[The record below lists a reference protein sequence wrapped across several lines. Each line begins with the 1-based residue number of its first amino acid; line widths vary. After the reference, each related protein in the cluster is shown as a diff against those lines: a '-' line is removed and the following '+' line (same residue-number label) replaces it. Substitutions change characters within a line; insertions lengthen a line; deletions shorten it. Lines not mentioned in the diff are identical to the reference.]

1 MSDLPRLLT
10 EHIRED
16 GTVEGCMVETYFLP
30 LEYVTVTP
38 GEGGY
43 LSVVGDGGAINYEMR
58 LPLDRL
64 RSMILA
70 MEDAAHGAL
79 VEALREIA
87 SITVGSFG
95 DGPGRPNAASYQTPP
110 EFAAYAQKLARRAL
124 ASLTDEEP
132 TDG

>member
-38 GEGGY
+38 GEDGY

-87 SITVGSFG
+87 EH
-95 DGPGRPNAASYQTPP
+95 DHPGNTLSGYHDLQTI
-110 EFAAYAQKLARRAL
+110 ARRAL

-132 TDG
+132 TNG